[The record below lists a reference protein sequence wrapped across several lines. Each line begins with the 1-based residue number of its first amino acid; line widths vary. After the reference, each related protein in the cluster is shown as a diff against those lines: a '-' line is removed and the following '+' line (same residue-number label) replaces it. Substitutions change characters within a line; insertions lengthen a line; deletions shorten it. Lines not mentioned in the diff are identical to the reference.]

1 MDACANNERLDRI
14 SQYAD
19 QNSMSISN
27 IAIVFGPTLFG
38 AGANVMD
45 GNTNG
50 GPVMTDAGMQNKVG
64 RHDTYLLQSGTD
76 DHGQAIETI
85 LEHYN
90 DIFVDETESA

>member
-1 MDACANNERLDRI
+1 MDAGAKNEHLDRI

-19 QNSMSISN
+19 RNSMSISN

-64 RHDTYLLQSGTD
+64 RHVVCLLQPGTD
-76 DHGQAIETI
+76 G
-85 LEHYN
+85 
-90 DIFVDETESA
+90 V